1 MLCYKTMSYRQDVDR
16 KGLRMKLIRWT
27 ALVALLGA
35 GCATIP
41 GSTSQSPLVDPL
53 VPYVQQVV
61 ASLQKVPAE
70 RKVMLDQIAATA
82 CDLLAKGKDA
92 NMTFICTHN
101 SRRSHMSQ
109 IWAQTAAC
117 YYGLDR
123 VHAFSG
129 GTEATAYNCRTVAA
143 MRRAGFSIVK
153 TTEGGNPVYLVQYS
167 DDHPPVRAYS
177 KLYNA
182 DGNPAQ
188 GFIAL
193 MTCSQADKKCP
204 VVEGSIARYA
214 IHYVDPK
221 LCDDTPDEPVAYNE
235 RCQEIGR
242 EMFYIMSRVRERM
255 DAGAAKP

>member
-1 MLCYKTMSYRQDVDR
+1 
-16 KGLRMKLIRWT
+16 MKLIRWM
-27 ALVALLGA
+27 AFAALLGV
-35 GCATIP
+35 GCANR
-41 GSTSQSPLVDPL
+41 TSHSSESSLIEPLG
-53 VPYVQQVV
+53 PYVRHI
-61 ASLQKVPAE
+61 ASSLDKLSAE
-70 RKVMLDQIAATA
+70 RKAMLDQIAATA
-82 CDLLAKGKDA
+82 YKLLAAGKDA

-123 VHAFSG
+123 VYAFSG
-129 GTEATAYNCRTVAA
+129 GTEMTACNSRTVAA

-182 DGNPAQ
+182 DGNPSE

-193 MTCSQADKKCP
+193 MTCSEADKQCP
-204 VVEGSIARYA
+204 EVKGAVARYA

-235 RCQEIGR
+235 RRQEIAR
-242 EMFYIMSRVRERM
+242 EMFYIMARLRVRM
-255 DAGAAKP
+255 DANSASP

>member
-1 MLCYKTMSYRQDVDR
+1 
-16 KGLRMKLIRWT
+16 MKLMRWT
-27 ALVALLGA
+27 ALVVLLGA
-35 GCATIP
+35 GCATTP
-41 GSTSQSPLVDPL
+41 STTSKSPLVDPL
-53 VPYVQQVV
+53 RPYVQQVA
-61 ASLQKVPAE
+61 ASLQEVPAE
-70 RKVMLDQIAATA
+70 RTAMLDQIAATA
-82 CDLLAKGKDA
+82 YDLLAKGKDA
-92 NMTFICTHN
+92 NLTFICTHN

-129 GTEATAYNCRTVAA
+129 GTEATACNCRTVAA

-182 DGNPAQ
+182 DGNPTE

-204 VVEGSIARYA
+204 VVEGAIARFA

-235 RCQEIGR
+235 RCQEIAR
-242 EMFYIMSRVRERM
+242 EMFYIMERVRARM
-255 DAGAAKP
+255 DAGAVKP